1 MKHNFI
7 CKLLVIALAVLFC
20 VQPFAFGA
28 VAEAEPAAEP
38 IVVIAG
44 SDIQEATLEDGIF
57 NVNSILKNIKSNGYE
72 SLYGFLFCGDYSKAH
87 TAMDAE
93 LNALKNEVKAQFPN
107 IDEGNMVFLKGNH
120 DEPNTKG
127 LSKSGANDTEHY
139 GVFVINENDYM
150 WYNKSEGLVKK
161 TSLNLEKYLKEK
173 KQQGYDKPVFVA
185 SHLALAYNK
194 RTYNDG
200 DGKYAKYIFDVL
212 NKYGDDLNII
222 FLYGHNHNNQYDNY
236 IGGSTVYLTKGD
248 DIFISK
254 LGKQKETPDK
264 YTLKFTYMNAG
275 YVGATYCLNE
285 KKTMTVF
292 EILGNEVTVK
302 RFSATQQIPL
312 KTKGAWAY
320 KLNET
325 ADFFGTTDDYLK
337 FAYMGTEYIGKSQY
351 DNGVTVIN
359 GNIKDLKV
367 TKDETNPDAEKYTT
381 YVTYSAESNG
391 YTLGEKAVVKANL
404 PTGYKTNAPVFV
416 KFDNARD
423 SIMVMPT
430 ESRVTVETDSFSS
443 FKLFQIKGYSINKG
457 RSAFCP
463 DPVGE
468 VAGGKSAK
476 EQVIGTIYVVSN
488 SVAEAVNITPAMLKD
503 KDGNEVKLTDG
514 TYTDLD
520 IYQGETKI
528 FEGYT
533 LTVIGGSESEGIPAY
548 IWVIC
553 IAGAVLVAAAVAVI
567 VIKKKKKA

>member
-7 CKLLVIALAVLFC
+7 CKLLVVALAVLFC
-20 VQPFAFGA
+20 AQPFAFGA

-38 IVVIAG
+38 VVVIAG

-161 TSLNLEKYLKEK
+161 TSLNLENYLKEK

-275 YVGATYCLNE
+275 YVGTTYCLNE
-285 KKTMTVF
+285 
-292 EILGNEVTVK
+292 
-302 RFSATQQIPL
+302 
-312 KTKGAWAY
+312 
-320 KLNET
+320 
-325 ADFFGTTDDYLK
+325 
-337 FAYMGTEYIGKSQY
+337 
-351 DNGVTVIN
+351 
-359 GNIKDLKV
+359 
-367 TKDETNPDAEKYTT
+367 
-381 YVTYSAESNG
+381 
-391 YTLGEKAVVKANL
+391 
-404 PTGYKTNAPVFV
+404 
-416 KFDNARD
+416 
-423 SIMVMPT
+423 
-430 ESRVTVETDSFSS
+430 
-443 FKLFQIKGYSINKG
+443 
-457 RSAFCP
+457 
-463 DPVGE
+463 
-468 VAGGKSAK
+468 
-476 EQVIGTIYVVSN
+476 
-488 SVAEAVNITPAMLKD
+488 
-503 KDGNEVKLTDG
+503 
-514 TYTDLD
+514 
-520 IYQGETKI
+520 
-528 FEGYT
+528 
-533 LTVIGGSESEGIPAY
+533 
-548 IWVIC
+548 
-553 IAGAVLVAAAVAVI
+553 
-567 VIKKKKKA
+567 